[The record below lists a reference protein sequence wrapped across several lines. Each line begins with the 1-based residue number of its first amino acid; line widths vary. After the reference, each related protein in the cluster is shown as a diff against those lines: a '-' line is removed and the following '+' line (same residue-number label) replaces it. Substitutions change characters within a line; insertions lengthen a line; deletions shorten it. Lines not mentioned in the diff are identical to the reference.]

1 MKNVLV
7 TGAEGQ
13 LGSSLKKIAG
23 NFPQYN
29 FIYTDKDNLDIC
41 NEQELKAFFENNSIY
56 CILHFAAY
64 TAVDKAEDEE
74 SLAEKINSEASLN
87 IAKICAKHKARLV
100 YISTDYVFEGK
111 DCKPHSPQESTN
123 PLSVYG
129 KTKLKGEEN
138 CLKNNPLTF
147 VIRTSWL
154 YSEFKSN
161 FVKTMINLSQTK
173 EELNVIYDQIGSPT
187 YARDLA
193 EFSIRVIEHI
203 NSNRILHFSNQGVC
217 SWYDFAR
224 KAIELWGEKQIR
236 INPILTSQYH
246 TKATRPKF
254 SVFDKSE
261 SEKLLDIK
269 IPHWEESLK
278 ECIKELKAQIK

>member
-56 CILHFAAY
+56 CVLHFAAY

-87 IAKICAKHKARLV
+87 IAKLCAKHKARLV
-100 YISTDYVFEGK
+100 YISTDYVFEGR

-193 EFSIRVIEHI
+193 EFSIRAIEHI
-203 NSNRILHFSNQGVC
+203 NTNRILHFSNQGVC

>member
-7 TGAEGQ
+7 TGSEGQ
-13 LGSSLKKIAG
+13 LGLSLKKIAS
-23 NFPQYN
+23 NFTQYN

-41 NEQELKAFFENNSIY
+41 KEEELKAFFENNNLY
-56 CILHFAAY
+56 CVLHFAAY
-64 TAVDKAEDEE
+64 TAVDKAEQEE
-74 SLAEKINSEASLN
+74 SLAEEINSKATLN
-87 IAKICAKHKARLV
+87 IAKLCAKHKTRLV

-111 DCKPHSPQESTN
+111 DCKPHSTQEKTS

-138 CLKNNPLTF
+138 CLENNPLTF

-173 EELNVIYDQIGSPT
+173 EELNVIYDQVGSPT

-193 EFSIRVIEHI
+193 DFAVRVIEHI
-203 NSNRILHFSNQGVC
+203 NSKKILHYSNHGVC

-224 KAIELWGEKQIR
+224 KAIELWGEKKIK
-236 INPILTSQYH
+236 INPILTSQYP
-246 TKATRPKF
+246 TLATRPKF

-261 SEKLLDIK
+261 SEKLLNIS

-278 ECIKELKAQIK
+278 ECIKELKAQ

>member
-13 LGSSLKKIAG
+13 LGSSLKTIVG

-56 CILHFAAY
+56 CVLHFAAY

-193 EFSIRVIEHI
+193 EFSIRAIEHI
-203 NSNRILHFSNQGVC
+203 NTNRILHFSNQGVC

-278 ECIKELKAQIK
+278 ECIKELKVQIK

>member
-13 LGSSLKKIAG
+13 LGLSLKKIAG

-56 CILHFAAY
+56 CVLHFAAY

-193 EFSIRVIEHI
+193 EFSIRAIEHI

>member
-1 MKNVLV
+1 MKNILV

-56 CILHFAAY
+56 CVLHFAAY

-193 EFSIRVIEHI
+193 EFSIRAIEHI

>member
-41 NEQELKAFFENNSIY
+41 NEQELKTFFENNSLY
-56 CILHFAAY
+56 CVLHFAAY
-64 TAVDKAEDEE
+64 TAVDKAEEEE

-193 EFSIRVIEHI
+193 EFSIRAIEHI
-203 NSNRILHFSNQGVC
+203 NTNRILHFSNQGVC

>member
-13 LGSSLKKIAG
+13 LGLSLKKIAG

-56 CILHFAAY
+56 CVLHFAAY

-193 EFSIRVIEHI
+193 EFSIRAIEHI
-203 NSNRILHFSNQGVC
+203 NTNRILHFSNQGVC

>member
-41 NEQELKAFFENNSIY
+41 NEQELKAFFKNNSIY
-56 CILHFAAY
+56 CVLHFAAY

-147 VIRTSWL
+147 IIRTSWL

-193 EFSIRVIEHI
+193 EFSIRAIEHI
-203 NSNRILHFSNQGVC
+203 NTNRILHFSNQGVC

>member
-13 LGSSLKKIAG
+13 LGLSLKKIAG

-41 NEQELKAFFENNSIY
+41 NQVELKAFFKSNSLY
-56 CILHFAAY
+56 CVLHFAAY
-64 TAVDKAEDEE
+64 TAVDKAEQEAT
-74 SLAEKINSEASLN
+74 LAEEINSKASLS
-87 IAKICAKHKARLV
+87 IAKLCAEYNTRLV

-111 DCKPHSPQESTN
+111 DCKPHSTQEITN

-138 CLKNNPLTF
+138 CLENNPLTF

-173 EELNVIYDQIGSPT
+173 EELNVIYDQVGSPT

-193 EFSIRVIEHI
+193 DFAVRAIEHI
-203 NSNRILHFSNQGVC
+203 NSKRILHYSNHGVC

-224 KAIELWGEKQIR
+224 KAIELWTEKTIR
-236 INPILTSQYH
+236 INPILTSQYP
-246 TKATRPKF
+246 TLATRPKF

-261 SEKLLDIK
+261 SENLLNIT
-269 IPHWEESLK
+269 IPHWEDSLK
-278 ECIKELKAQIK
+278 DCIKELKAQ

>member
-13 LGSSLKKIAG
+13 LGLSLKKIAG

-56 CILHFAAY
+56 CVLHFAAY

-111 DCKPHSPQESTN
+111 DCKPHSPQDMTN

>member
-1 MKNVLV
+1 MKNILV

-56 CILHFAAY
+56 CVLHFAAY

-193 EFSIRVIEHI
+193 EFSIRAIEHI
-203 NSNRILHFSNQGVC
+203 NTNRILHFSNQGVC

-224 KAIELWGEKQIR
+224 KTIELWGEKQIR

>member
-56 CILHFAAY
+56 CVLHFAAY

-87 IAKICAKHKARLV
+87 IAKICAKQKARLV

-193 EFSIRVIEHI
+193 EFSIRAIEHI
-203 NSNRILHFSNQGVC
+203 NTNRILHFSNQGVC

>member
-13 LGSSLKKIAG
+13 LGSSLKKIVG

-56 CILHFAAY
+56 CVLHFAAY

-193 EFSIRVIEHI
+193 EFSIRAIEHI
-203 NSNRILHFSNQGVC
+203 NTNRILHFSNQGVC

>member
-13 LGSSLKKIAG
+13 LGSSLKTIAG

-56 CILHFAAY
+56 CVLHFAAY

-193 EFSIRVIEHI
+193 EFSIRAIEHI

>member
-13 LGSSLKKIAG
+13 LGSSLKTIAG

-56 CILHFAAY
+56 CVLHFAAY

-100 YISTDYVFEGK
+100 YISTDYVFDGK

-193 EFSIRVIEHI
+193 EFSIRAIEHI
-203 NSNRILHFSNQGVC
+203 NTNRILHFSNQGVC

-278 ECIKELKAQIK
+278 ECIKELKVQIK

>member
-1 MKNVLV
+1 MKNILV

-56 CILHFAAY
+56 CVLHFAAY

-203 NSNRILHFSNQGVC
+203 NTNRILHFSNQGVC

>member
-1 MKNVLV
+1 
-7 TGAEGQ
+7 
-13 LGSSLKKIAG
+13 
-23 NFPQYN
+23 
-29 FIYTDKDNLDIC
+29 
-41 NEQELKAFFENNSIY
+41 
-56 CILHFAAY
+56 LHFAAY
-64 TAVDKAEDEE
+64 TAVDKAEQEAT
-74 SLAEKINSEASLN
+74 LAEEINSKASLS
-87 IAKICAKHKARLV
+87 IAKLCAEYNTRLV

-111 DCKPHSPQESTN
+111 DCKPHSTQEITN

-138 CLKNNPLTF
+138 CLENNPLTF

-173 EELNVIYDQIGSPT
+173 EELNVIYDQVGSPT

-193 EFSIRVIEHI
+193 DFAVRAIEHI
-203 NSNRILHFSNQGVC
+203 NSKRILHYSNHGVC

-224 KAIELWGEKQIR
+224 KAIELWTEKTIR
-236 INPILTSQYH
+236 INPILTSQYP
-246 TKATRPKF
+246 TLATRPKF

-261 SEKLLDIK
+261 SEKLLNIT
-269 IPHWEESLK
+269 IPHWEDSLK
-278 ECIKELKAQIK
+278 DCIKELKAQ

>member
-56 CILHFAAY
+56 CVLHFAAY

-87 IAKICAKHKARLV
+87 IAKICAKQKARLV

-193 EFSIRVIEHI
+193 EFSIRAIEHI
-203 NSNRILHFSNQGVC
+203 NTNRILHFSNQGVC

-278 ECIKELKAQIK
+278 ECIKELKVQIK

>member
-1 MKNVLV
+1 
-7 TGAEGQ
+7 
-13 LGSSLKKIAG
+13 
-23 NFPQYN
+23 
-29 FIYTDKDNLDIC
+29 LDIC
-41 NEQELKAFFENNSIY
+41 NQVELKAFFESNSLY
-56 CILHFAAY
+56 CVLHFAAY
-64 TAVDKAEDEE
+64 TAVDKAEQEAT
-74 SLAEKINSEASLN
+74 LAEEINSKASLS
-87 IAKICAKHKARLV
+87 IAKLCAEYNTRLV

-111 DCKPHSPQESTN
+111 DCKPHSTQETTN

-138 CLKNNPLTF
+138 CLENNPLTF

-173 EELNVIYDQIGSPT
+173 EELNVIYDQVGSPT

-193 EFSIRVIEHI
+193 DFAVRAIEHI
-203 NSNRILHFSNQGVC
+203 NSKRILHYSNHGVC

-224 KAIELWGEKQIR
+224 KAIELWTEKTIR
-236 INPILTSQYH
+236 INPILTSQYP
-246 TKATRPKF
+246 TLATRPKF

-261 SEKLLDIK
+261 SEKLLNIT
-269 IPHWEESLK
+269 IPHWEDSLK
-278 ECIKELKAQIK
+278 DCIKELKAQ

>member
-29 FIYTDKDNLDIC
+29 FIYTDKDNLNIC

-56 CILHFAAY
+56 CVLHFAAY

-193 EFSIRVIEHI
+193 EFSIRAIEHI
-203 NSNRILHFSNQGVC
+203 NTNRILHFSNQGVC

>member
-1 MKNVLV
+1 MKNILV

-13 LGSSLKKIAG
+13 LGLSLKKIAS

-41 NEQELKAFFENNSIY
+41 NQEDLIAFFESNSLY
-56 CILHFAAY
+56 CVLHFAAY
-64 TAVDKAEDEE
+64 TAVDKAEQEE
-74 SLAEKINSEASLN
+74 VLAEKINSEASLN
-87 IAKICAKHKARLV
+87 IAKLCSKHKTKLI

-111 DCKPHSPQESTN
+111 DCKPHQTQDKTN

-138 CLKNNPLTF
+138 CLKNNSLTF

-161 FVKTMINLSQTK
+161 FVKTMINLSQTR

-193 EFSIRVIEHI
+193 DFAVRAIEHI
-203 NSNRILHFSNQGVC
+203 NENRILHYSNQGIC

-224 KAIELWGEKQIR
+224 KAIELWGEKTIK
-236 INPILTSQYH
+236 INPILTSQYP
-246 TKATRPKF
+246 TLATRPKF
-254 SVFDKSE
+254 SAFDKSE
-261 SEKLLDIK
+261 SEELLKIS
-269 IPHWEESLK
+269 IPHWEDSLK
-278 ECIKELKAQIK
+278 DCIKELKAQ

>member
-13 LGSSLKKIAG
+13 LGLSLKKIAG

-56 CILHFAAY
+56 CVLHFAAY

-203 NSNRILHFSNQGVC
+203 NTNRILHFSNQGVC